1 MMIDGPAGLV
11 AAVYRVGGQVD
22 VDALNELM
30 VASWPGA
37 SPRDWRPVLQH
48 SLATVCA
55 YQGES
60 LIGFV
65 HVAWDGGVHAF
76 LLDPTVHPNH
86 RRRGIGTELVR
97 RAADAARARGCTW
110 LHVDYELLLAP
121 FYEACGFGPTAAGL
135 MRL

>member
-1 MMIDGPAGLV
+1 MTDEPAQAAGVSYRLNGP
-11 AAVYRVGGQVD
+11 VD
-22 VDALNELM
+22 VDALNDLM
-30 VASWPGA
+30 AASWPGV
-37 SPRDWRPVLQH
+37 SSRDWRPVLSH
-48 SLATVCA
+48 SLVTICA

-76 LLDPTVHPNH
+76 LLDPTVHPDH
-86 RRRGIGTELVR
+86 RRRGIGTALVR
-97 RAADAARARGCTW
+97 RAAAAARARGCAW
-110 LHVDYELLLAP
+110 LHVDYELPLAP